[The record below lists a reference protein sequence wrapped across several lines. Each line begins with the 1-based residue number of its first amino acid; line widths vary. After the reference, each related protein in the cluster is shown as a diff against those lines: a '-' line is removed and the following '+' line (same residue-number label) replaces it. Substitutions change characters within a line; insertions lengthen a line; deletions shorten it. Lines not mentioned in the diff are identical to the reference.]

1 MKIQTYTLSIP
12 DEIEITFL
20 NYGGIIQKLKVPDRK
35 GKMED
40 VVLGFDNPEDYLKDH
55 PYFGAL
61 IGRYANRIKNGSFTI
76 GKNTYS
82 LPKNEGANTL
92 HGGVKGFDKVF
103 WDVQKN
109 LDGQSCTLRYESP
122 DMEEGFPGKLRAEVT
137 YTINRGREFVIDY
150 KVSSNKATPVNLTSH
165 AYFNL
170 GGPSS
175 SSILDHELW
184 INSDC
189 ITEVNEELI
198 PTGEIVPVKY
208 PFDFR
213 QHKRIGLDLEKVPG
227 GYDHNFVLNDVP
239 IYDPKAR
246 LMDPVSGRM
255 MEILTTEPGLQFYS
269 GNFLSGAL
277 TGKNG
282 MKYQKHSG
290 LCLETQHFPDSP
302 NQPHFPST
310 LVGPLAPYFSKTIY
324 KFTAGV

>member
-20 NYGGIIQKLKVPDRK
+20 NYGGIIQTLKVPDK
-35 GKMED
+35 NGKMED

-103 WDVQKN
+103 WDVHKN
-109 LDGQSCTLRYESP
+109 LDGHSCTLRYESP
-122 DMEEGFPGKLRAEVT
+122 DMEEGFPGKLQVEVT

-150 KVSSNKATPVNLTSH
+150 KIRSNKATPVNLTSH

-184 INSDC
+184 INSDS
-189 ITEVNEELI
+189 ITEVNENLI

-227 GYDHNFVLNDVP
+227 GYDHNFVLNEVP

-246 LMDPVSGRM
+246 LRDPVSGRM

-269 GNFLSGAL
+269 GNFLSGTL

-302 NQPHFPST
+302 NHPHFPST

-324 KFTAGV
+324 KFTSGV